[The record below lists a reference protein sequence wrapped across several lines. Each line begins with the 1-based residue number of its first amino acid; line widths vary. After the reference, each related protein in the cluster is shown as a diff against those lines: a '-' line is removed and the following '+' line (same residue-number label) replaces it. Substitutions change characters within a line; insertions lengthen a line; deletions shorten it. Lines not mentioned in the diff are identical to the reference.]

1 MKQYVKSNYNNV
13 FYIVKAYYLKGS
25 GELMEVGKGTYF
37 EKIQ

>member
-13 FYIVKAYYLKGS
+13 FYIVKAYLKGS